1 LAGNQLTNDF
11 GWNFRVV
18 NVSPGSTYW
27 DGGGDGV
34 SWHDPRNWV
43 NDILPTATNDILIL
57 TVGVPFT
64 VRHTTGSTTIK
75 ALHCQADFILNGSS
89 LVVTG
94 QAEFQSSFTMDSA
107 STLTASGAA
116 ASMAV
121 TGPTVSGG
129 SLYASG
135 GAVLSL
141 PGVRRYQ
148 DGNTCCR
155 TWQASGAGSVLSL
168 PGLTNLVGNTFSSIW
183 AQNIQALAG
192 GRIEL
197 GALGV
202 ISGGAVSVLADGTNS
217 VVDLSTLNSFNPA
230 QATFVATNGGVI
242 LRP

>member
-1 LAGNQLTNDF
+1 VGNTFSSIWAQNIQALAGGRIELGALGVISGGALSVLADGTNSVVDLSGLVEAHGASFTVQGAGQL
-11 GWNFRVV
+11 WMA
-18 NVSPGSTYW
+18 S
-27 DGGGDGV
+27 
-34 SWHDPRNWV
+34 
-43 NDILPTATNDILIL
+43 ATNLD
-57 TVGVPFT
+57 
-64 VRHTTGSTTIK
+64 
-75 ALHCQADFILNGSS
+75 AC
-89 LVVTG
+89 
-94 QAEFQSSFTMDSA
+94 
-107 STLTASGAA
+107 
-116 ASMAV
+116 
-121 TGPTVSGG
+121 